1 MSVKQITRK
10 QLVTK
15 ARKTQRGGSTRFPSK
30 KTTVDARATQGK
42 INTFV
47 HNIETKAEAIRSLFM
62 FKHDLVELQDQ
73 ANEWGARVKQSN
85 VTRKATDIT
94 IMEQEFGTP
103 QQRIAKLET
112 AVQDLKTFIMKL
124 PEFH

>member
-1 MSVKQITRK
+1 
-10 QLVTK
+10 
-15 ARKTQRGGSTRFPSK
+15 
-30 KTTVDARATQGK
+30 
-42 INTFV
+42 
-47 HNIETKAEAIRSLFM
+47 M

-85 VTRKATDIT
+85 VTRRASDIT
-94 IMEQEFGTP
+94 NTERKSGTP